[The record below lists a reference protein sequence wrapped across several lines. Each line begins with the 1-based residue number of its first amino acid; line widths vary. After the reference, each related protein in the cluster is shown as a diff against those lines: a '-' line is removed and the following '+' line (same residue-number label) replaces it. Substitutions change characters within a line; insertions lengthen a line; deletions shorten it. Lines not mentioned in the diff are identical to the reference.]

1 MFGGAGPAIGNH
13 WGIGSL
19 TDEMYDDAI
28 VGMRASAQAALKG
41 YFKRSRFQADM
52 LPFGLAQD
60 KKEGS
65 TGRYNDTFRWKELSF
80 KEKLQKETDEWLD
93 KVLD

>member
-1 MFGGAGPAIGNH
+1 MLGDAAPVLGNP

-19 TDEMYDDAI
+19 TDEMYNDAI
-28 VGMRASAQAALKG
+28 AEMMAAEQAALKG

-52 LPFGLAQD
+52 LSFGLAQD

-80 KEKLQKETDEWLD
+80 KEKLQEETDEWLG